1 VRPHK
6 DYIDCERRA
15 LQMKNLQESLKTLVE
30 SEIKEVRISILFLKV
45 QKFLIENKI
54 SEEERKVLARM
65 LDAYYKD

>member
-1 VRPHK
+1 
-6 DYIDCERRA
+6 
-15 LQMKNLQESLKTLVE
+15 MKNLQESLKTLVE

-65 LDAYYKD
+65 LDAYYKN